1 MAISSSVNWLTGYAF
16 LQTFPFILSAL
27 NSYGSLYMMA
37 GIDILACLF
46 FLFLLPETK
55 VSPSNEVI
63 GCV

>member
-1 MAISSSVNWLTGYAF
+1 MGISTSTNWLTVYTF
-16 LQTFPFILSAL
+16 TQTFPFILSAL

-55 VSPSNEVI
+55 VSPSNELI
-63 GCV
+63 